1 MKKFLLIPL
10 LAAGV
15 ALSGCQTSQEVTEP
29 TYADAK
35 NDQFIKFNQDAAQR
49 LVAQLRGSE
58 QRYQLADNSRLVI
71 ASFVDVDKLR
81 PTNFGRIIS
90 EQTSAVFTR
99 HGYTMKE
106 LKLRDSIRVHD
117 THKDG
122 RSLDELLSREWNHL
136 AKAHDVHAVVV
147 GSYATSRDFVYLNI
161 KVIHPGSNTVLAV
174 EDYTLPRDANM
185 RRMLRD

>member
-1 MKKFLLIPL
+1 MKKFFLIPL
-10 LAAGV
+10 LAAGI
-15 ALSGCQTSQEVTEP
+15 ALSGCQNRYEVRAYEP
-29 TYADAK
+29 TYADAD
-35 NDQFIKFNQDAAQR
+35 NDLFISYNQRAANS
-49 LVAQLRGSE
+49 LIAQLQSSE

-71 ASFVDVDKLR
+71 ASFVDVHQLK

-106 LKLRDSIRVHD
+106 LKLRDSIGVVE
-117 THKDG
+117 G
-122 RSLDELLSREWNHL
+122 GGLDELLSRNLDHI
-136 AKAHDVHAVVV
+136 AKAHDVQAVVV
-147 GSYATSRDFVYLNI
+147 GSYATSRDFVYLNV